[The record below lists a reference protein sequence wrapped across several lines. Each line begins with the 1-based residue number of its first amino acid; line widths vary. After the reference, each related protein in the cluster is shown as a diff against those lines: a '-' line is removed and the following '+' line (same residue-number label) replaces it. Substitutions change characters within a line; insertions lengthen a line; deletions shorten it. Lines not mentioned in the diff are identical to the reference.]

1 MKRWK
6 LYTAAAALTLILSAA
21 AVLNV
26 SVNVRAEGDDTIPQ
40 RVYFG
45 DISVGGMT
53 EEEAAAEVED
63 YVEQLGS
70 TKVIFAAGENEVE
83 TTAGDLGLS
92 WSNPDIVK
100 EAAGL
105 GKSGNLI
112 VRYMAMKD
120 LEHEDRVYEIGFSVD
135 TAKIRSVLEANAQA
149 LNTEAK
155 DGGLTRE
162 NGAFAVIPGS
172 QGVTVNLEESVAVIE
187 EYFKQPWE
195 EHSGKVELVADV
207 VEPRGSEAELS
218 KVKDVLGSFQTEYA
232 SHSSGNRSTNISN
245 GATKINGSVVYPGD
259 QFSVYEMVSPFTP
272 ENGYELAG
280 AYENGQTVESYGGG
294 ICQVS
299 TTLYN
304 AVIRAEL
311 EVVERFAHSMIVSY
325 VAPSADAAIAGTY
338 KDLKFINNT
347 NAPIYIEG
355 YTSGGYLT
363 FTVYGQ
369 ESREA
374 GREVI
379 FESETTSSTDP
390 GVEFKGTGAPIGS
403 ITRVQGSHEG
413 KTARLWKIVK
423 VNGEEISREEFNNS
437 TYRPSPTIYEV
448 GTFSGFG
455 NPDAVANIN
464 AALATQDEATIRA
477 AAAAWSDEA
486 LAAML
491 EQQRLEQE
499 QQQQQQQQEQQQ
511 QEQQQQ
517 PEQDPGA
524 EKPEKEPEKPEKEP
538 EKPEKEPEEPEK
550 DDKDDKAKEEPK
562 DEEGG
567 EKPQE

>member
-162 NGAFAVIPGS
+162 NGTFAVIPGS

>member
-6 LYTAAAALTLILSAA
+6 LYTATAALTLVLGAA
-21 AVLNV
+21 AVLSVTLNV
-26 SVNVRAEGDDTIPQ
+26 SAQGDDTIPQ

-53 EEEAAAEVED
+53 EEEAAAQVED
-63 YVEQLGS
+63 YVSQLGS
-70 TKVIFAAGENEVE
+70 TKVTFAAGENEIEV
-83 TTAGDLGLS
+83 TANELGLS

-105 GKSGNLI
+105 GKSGNLV

-120 LEHEDRVYEIGFSVD
+120 LEHEDRVYEIGCSVD
-135 TAKIRSVLEANAQA
+135 TEKIRRVLEANAQA

-162 NGAFAVIPGS
+162 NGAFTVIPGS
-172 QGVTVNLEESVAVIE
+172 QGVTVNMEESVAAIE

-259 QFSVYEMVSPFTP
+259 QFSVYEIVSPFTP

-325 VAPSADAAIAGTY
+325 VDPSADAAIAGTY
-338 KDLKFINNT
+338 KDLKFVNNT
-347 NAPIYIEG
+347 SAPIYIEG

-363 FTVYGQ
+363 FTVFGQ

-379 FESETTSSTDP
+379 FESETTSTTDP
-390 GVEFKGTGAPIGS
+390 GIEFKGTGAPIGS

-423 VNGEEISREEFNNS
+423 VNGQEVSREEFNNS

-486 LAAML
+486 LAAIL
-491 EQQRLEQE
+491 EQQRIEQE
-499 QQQQQQQQEQQQ
+499 QQQQQQQQQEQ
-511 QEQQQQ
+511 QEQE
-517 PEQDPGA
+517 PEQEPEA

-538 EKPEKEPEEPEK
+538 EKPEKEPEKPE
-550 DDKDDKAKEEPK
+550 KDDKAKEEPK
-562 DEEGG
+562 DDEGG
-567 EKPQE
+567 EEPQE

>member
-6 LYTAAAALTLILSAA
+6 LYTATAALTLVLGAA
-21 AVLNV
+21 AVLSVTLNV
-26 SVNVRAEGDDTIPQ
+26 SAQGDDTIPQ

-63 YVEQLGS
+63 YVSQLGS
-70 TKVIFAAGENEVE
+70 TKVTFAAGENEIEV
-83 TTAGDLGLS
+83 TANELGLS

-105 GKSGNLI
+105 GKSGNLV

-120 LEHEDRVYEIGFSVD
+120 LEHEDRVYEIGCSVD
-135 TAKIRSVLEANAQA
+135 TEKIRRVLEANAQA

-162 NGAFAVIPGS
+162 NGAFTVIPGS
-172 QGVTVNLEESVAVIE
+172 QGVTVNMEESVAAIE

-259 QFSVYEMVSPFTP
+259 QFSVYEIVSPFTP

-311 EVVERFAHSMIVSY
+311 EIVERFAHSMVVSY

-347 NAPIYIEG
+347 SAPIYIEG

-363 FTVYGQ
+363 FTVFGQ

-379 FESETTSSTDP
+379 FESETTSTTDP
-390 GVEFKGTGAPIGS
+390 GIEFKGTGAPIGS

-423 VNGEEISREEFNNS
+423 VNGQEVSREEFNNS

-486 LAAML
+486 LAAIL
-491 EQQRLEQE
+491 EQQRIEQE
-499 QQQQQQQQEQQQ
+499 QQQQQQQQQEQ
-511 QEQQQQ
+511 QEQE
-517 PEQDPGA
+517 PEQEPEA

-538 EKPEKEPEEPEK
+538 EKPEKEPEKEPE
-550 DDKDDKAKEEPK
+550 KDDKAKEEPK
-562 DEEGG
+562 DEESG
-567 EKPQE
+567 EKPQD

>member
-369 ESREA
+369 ENREA

-511 QEQQQQ
+511 QEQEQQ